1 MAEEN
6 KLPTEE
12 NATMLQ
18 AFEWYIPDDHTH
30 WKRLA
35 RDVKK
40 YRDIGITAMWIP
52 PPCKAS
58 SPSGNGYDIY
68 DLWDLGEFDQKGSIP
83 TKWGDKDDLVRLAHN
98 AEKAGVLL
106 YADAVLNHKAAADET
121 ERCRVAEVDPENRTR
136 FISDE
141 YEIDGWLGFTFSGR
155 GDKYSSMKWHWEH
168 FSGTDYNAENKTT
181 AIYKILG
188 DFKYWAQSVDNE
200 KGNFDY
206 LMFADIDHSHPEVK
220 KDINDWGIWI
230 AELLSLRGFRF
241 DAVKHF
247 SEEYLKEFIT
257 QLKRNVNEDFFFV
270 GEFWKDSLSDMLGYL
285 DRLDGHKFSLF
296 DAPLV
301 YNFSEA
307 SKTESFDLRA
317 IFDGTLVQA
326 RPISAVT
333 LVMNHDT
340 QPHQALEAPI
350 EGFFKSIAYGLILL
364 RQEGYPCV
372 FWGDLEGIS
381 GEYKEEPSC
390 GGQLSDIILA
400 RKMYAYGEQ
409 DDYFDYPTC
418 LGWVRRG
425 AWDRLNGCAVIVSN
439 AGPGEKRMFVGEEH
453 KGEIWTDVLGWEQ
466 GEVHIGEDGNADF
479 KCPATSMAVWV
490 NKDAP
495 GRDQFGKFKPG
506 KGILQGVV

>member
-1 MAEEN
+1 MHMDCGSKVKRIVGYKPLGSETETMTDRPGS
-6 KLPTEE
+6 LP
-12 NATMLQ
+12 N
-18 AFEWYIPDDHTH
+18 
-30 WKRLA
+30 
-35 RDVKK
+35 V
-40 YRDIGITAMWIP
+40 
-52 PPCKAS
+52 
-58 SPSGNGYDIY
+58 NY
-68 DLWDLGEFDQKGSIP
+68 DLWDLGEFDQKGSVP

-121 ERCRVAEVDPENRTR
+121 ERCRVAEVDPE
-136 FISDE
+136 
-141 YEIDGWLGFTFSGR
+141 
-155 GDKYSSMKWHWEH
+155 SM
-168 FSGTDYNAENKTT
+168 SVRIMDYNVENNKT

-188 DFKYWAQSVDNE
+188 DFKSWAQSVDNE

-230 AELLSLRGFRF
+230 AELLSLRGVRF

-285 DRLDGHKFSLF
+285 DRLDAHKFSLF
-296 DAPLV
+296 DAPL
-301 YNFSEA
+301 
-307 SKTESFDLRA
+307 TESFDLRA

-340 QPHQALEAPI
+340 QPYQALEAPI

-364 RQEGYPCV
+364 CQEGYPCV

-400 RKMYAYGEQ
+400 RKLYAYGEQ
-409 DDYFDYPTC
+409 DDYFDYLTC

-506 KGILQGVV
+506 KGILQGLV